1 MNELESVAVESN
13 YPRAGNAQVVDDVS
27 RLRALIDAYYQCNYA
42 VIVPILGFF
51 AWGFISTAFW
61 TLSPIGFRL
70 YCPIIAVLALVFVF
84 RPASTYAE
92 AKGLHWLQK
101 WLYILGSALT
111 TPFCVGFLVVAALQN
126 GIYMELVKG
135 GLISNKERLNRKRAE
150 TVLNLAERN
159 KRI

>member
-1 MNELESVAVESN
+1 MNELEVPVIESN
-13 YPRAGNAQVVDDVS
+13 YPRSGNIQQVDDVG
-27 RLRALIDAYYQCNYA
+27 RMRGLIDAYYQCNYA
-42 VIVPILGFF
+42 VIIPILGFF

-70 YCPIIAVLALVFVF
+70 YYPIIAVLALVFVL

-101 WLYILGSALT
+101 WLYILGSALI

-150 TVLNLAERN
+150 TVLNLAERS
-159 KRI
+159 KRM